1 METALST
8 ISVLP
13 SGKQQVA
20 TFTQKLKNEILASDR
35 NPLPILVQLKYI
47 EKVITETLKDEEIKY
62 HFLKE
67 FLLYDKEKIVTV
79 NGAKLSESETGV
91 KYDFNASGD
100 VVWMDLDKQIKDL
113 TEKRKE
119 RETFLKGIPYDEG
132 FVDPEHGNFITRPP
146 KTSDTMVK
154 VAL

>member
-67 FLLYDKEKIVTV
+67 FLLHEDEKIVEV
-79 NGAKLSESETGV
+79 NGAKLNQQEVGV
-91 KYDFNASGD
+91 KYDYNASGD
-100 VVWMDLDKQIKDL
+100 PVWIDLNKQITLL
-113 TEKRKE
+113 TERKKE
-119 RETFLKGIPYDEG
+119 REKFLQNVPYDKG
-132 FVDPEHGNFITRPP
+132 FVDPDTGLFVTRPP
-146 KTSDTMVK
+146 KKSETQVIVK
-154 VAL
+154 F